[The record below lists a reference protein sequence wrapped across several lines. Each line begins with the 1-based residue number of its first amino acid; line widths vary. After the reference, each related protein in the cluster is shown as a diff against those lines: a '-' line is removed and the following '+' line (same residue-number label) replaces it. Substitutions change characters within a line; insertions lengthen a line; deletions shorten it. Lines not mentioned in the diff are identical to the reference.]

1 MMNELERKKCK
12 GECGKE
18 YPNTLKYFS
27 KKGNKLRD
35 ICKECD
41 KKLRKERLKKEKE
54 NTNKSRIVLSEK
66 EEKAFS
72 EKAKEFNMSRTDFI
86 KLIVSKGE
94 GEILV
99 KIEPKCFDNF
109 NYQIMGIAAN
119 VNQITHICNTVKN
132 VYQTDVENLRNE
144 LLKIRDWQS
153 KLEEEFKMIDTS
165 IKYSHEVLTFDD
177 I

>member
-18 YPNTLKYFS
+18 YPNTLEYFS

-41 KKLRKERLKKEKE
+41 KKSRKERLKKEKE

-72 EKAKEFNMSRTDFI
+72 EKAKEFNLSRADFI
-86 KLIVSKGE
+86 KLMVLRGE
-94 GEILV
+94 GSILV
-99 KIEPKCFDNF
+99 KIDPK
-109 NYQIMGIAAN
+109 
-119 VNQITHICNTVKN
+119 
-132 VYQTDVENLRNE
+132 
-144 LLKIRDWQS
+144 
-153 KLEEEFKMIDTS
+153 
-165 IKYSHEVLTFDD
+165 
-177 I
+177 

>member
-1 MMNELERKKCK
+1 MDKLEVKKCK

-18 YPNTLKYFS
+18 YPNTLEYFS

-41 KKLRKERLKKEKE
+41 KKSRKERLKKEKE

-86 KLIVSKGE
+86 KLMVLKGE
-94 GEILV
+94 SEILV
-99 KIEPKCFDNF
+99 KVDPKCFDDF
-109 NYQIMGIAAN
+109 NYQIMGIATN
-119 VNQITHICNTVKN
+119 VNQIAYKCNTENN
-132 VYQTDVENLRNE
+132 VYQIDIENLRNE
-144 LLKIRDWQS
+144 LQKIRQWQN
-153 KLEEEFKMIDTS
+153 KLEKEFNMIDTS
-165 IKYSHEVLTFDD
+165 IKYAHEVLTFDD